1 MHYEHIIEETDGH
14 VSNITL
20 NRPDKLNCLA
30 EQTWDEL
37 EHALEN
43 ADDNPEVRV
52 VVLSGKGKAFCA
64 GDDISDLD
72 FEDARAA
79 RDYARFVLERA
90 VALERIETPVVAKV
104 DGIAHG
110 GGCELAA
117 SADVTIASESST
129 FRQPEALLNAA
140 PGVALVRY
148 AEMIGIS
155 HARELCLTT
164 RKLDAE
170 EAQIIGLANEV
181 AADNEF
187 EDVVAERVE
196 QLTNISPMSA
206 RVIKQAYNSQLGMEE
221 EAIDSLSFLFSM
233 DDMDEGMEAFFEKR
247 DPEWQYR

>member
-1 MHYEHIIEETDGH
+1 MEYEHIIEETDGH
-14 VSNITL
+14 VSHLTL
-20 NRPDKLNCLA
+20 NRPEKLNCLA

-37 EHALEN
+37 DHALEK
-43 ADDNPEVRV
+43 ADENPAVRV

-64 GDDISDLD
+64 GDDISDLN
-72 FEDARAA
+72 FEDARDA

-90 VALERIETPVVAKV
+90 VTLERIETPVVAKV

-110 GGCELAA
+110 GGCEIAA
-117 SADVTIASESST
+117 SADVTIASASST

-164 RKLDAE
+164 RELEAE
-170 EAQIIGLANEV
+170 EAQIVGLVNEV
-181 AADNEF
+181 ADDDEF

-196 QLTNISPMSA
+196 QLTRISPMSA
-206 RVIKQAYNSQLGMEE
+206 RVIKQAFNSQLGMEE
-221 EAIDSLSFLFSM
+221 AGIDSLSLLFSM
-233 DDMDEGMEAFFEKR
+233 DDMEEGMDAFFSKR
-247 DPEWQYR
+247 DPEWNYR